1 MRQRRIRTLA
11 APATIAVG
19 ALALTSCGTG
29 IGGDELSAEDV
40 QRVLVGDV
48 DSSLALTDRAPGDDH
63 LLGANCEENG
73 DGGFT
78 CELLNHMW
86 MGEEDATPPNWASV
100 EGVDVQTEQ
109 DGDTAQMT
117 LSPIEGTLSALGGI
131 IELDPAEEG
140 GTVLFSSLDDQQIV
154 EVESEALETEDDA
167 TEREPVST
175 EELEQYYLRD
185 REERGYSGGQASC
198 ETDLEPTVGSF
209 VYCVSTTED
218 FNPEETATSLPFMV
232 YQGAS
237 GEDGYSLR
245 NAASTYSP
253 AEISEAD
260 ELPEEL
266 IESDEPYEDVDVEPE
281 DD

>member
-29 IGGDELSAEDV
+29 IGSDEVTAEDV
-40 QRVLVGDV
+40 QRTLVGDV
-48 DSSLALTDRAPGDDH
+48 SSNLTLTDRVRGDDP
-63 LLGANCEENG
+63 LLGANCEEEDAG
-73 DGGFT
+73 AFT

-86 MGEEDATPPNWASV
+86 MGEEDHTPPNWASV

-109 DGDTAQMT
+109 DGDTVELS

-140 GTVLFSSLDDQQIV
+140 GTALFDSLDDQQTV

-167 TEREPVST
+167 DEREPVST
-175 EELEQYYLRD
+175 EELEQHYLRE
-185 REERGYSGGQASC
+185 REESGYSGDQVSC
-198 ETDLEPTVGSF
+198 ESDLEPTVGSF

-218 FNPEETATSLPFMV
+218 FDPEETSTSLPFMV
-232 YQGAS
+232 YQGDA

-245 NAASTYSP
+245 NATSGYSP
-253 AEISEAD
+253 EAISEAD
-260 ELPEEL
+260 ELPAEL
-266 IESDEPYEDVDVEPE
+266 IEADEPYEDVDVEPE
-281 DD
+281 DE